1 MLYNQSPN
9 PSFGSST
16 GSVSW
21 MISFGDLLTLLV
33 CFFLLLTPQVNS
45 RVLDPEPNQ
54 EVNRSRDQ
62 RHSIGTDLASK
73 VFVVKDAPLE
83 VMPIWRSREKEG
95 VSGEKLVD
103 QQWRSDMLKRV
114 AAGSKARIEMCDVLA
129 EREIFKEI
137 FTETLKDLRSP
148 DVQASR
154 VQFELGANCDRWR
167 GKFPSDRELLAV
179 VSFSGN

>member
-9 PSFGSST
+9 PSLGSST
-16 GSVSW
+16 SSVSW

-45 RVLDPEPNQ
+45 GVLDPEPNQ
-54 EVNRSRDQ
+54 EVNSSRDQ

-95 VSGEKLVD
+95 VSGGKLVD

-129 EREIFKEI
+129 EREIL
-137 FTETLKDLRSP
+137 TETLKDLRGS